1 MWWALAFLLICLP
14 WFISISCVPRGWQ
27 FGTNQPLWG
36 TQTKCTRT
44 TYKAR
49 TSANKVRRQRLFI
62 HYTIECGVSDLGH
75 SSLLWKITNKPEPA
89 TPLWPIPPPSDTP
102 EAISRLSLAPQT
114 LTHWVERSPMVTGI
128 YNLACKHCSTLPQH
142 CPDTEGERDPATT
155 PGQEQGY
162 WAWLHADSELYHRDS
177 SCVSI

>member
-1 MWWALAFLLICLP
+1 MCREAGNSAQ
-14 WFISISCVPRGWQ
+14 ISRSEAHKQ
-27 FGTNQPLWG
+27 NAHAQP
-36 TQTKCTRT
+36 TKQEPLQI
-44 TYKAR
+44 
-49 TSANKVRRQRLFI
+49 KVGRQRLFI